1 MFNLEDKLI
10 DLVSRYLTVEN
21 SLSDNPLTLTTSI
34 SFKSRSVYTH
44 DLSLEPLIPIL
55 KERLEETNNQ

>member
-10 DLVSRYLTVEN
+10 DLVSKYLTVEN
-21 SLSDNPLTLTTSI
+21 TLSDNPLTLTTSI

-44 DLSLEPLIPIL
+44 HLSLEPLIPIM
-55 KERLEETNNQ
+55 KERLEENK